1 MTRPPMAPV
10 AGLSR
15 TASLPSP
22 PPRPRPKPIP
32 AAEPTS
38 KPSLHDEPS
47 SPATVTRPSGSA
59 SKASRPRSDSA
70 ATMRAITLSL
80 PAALI
85 QQVRAKAREEGISQ
99 PDVLMDAL
107 VAAQDRLPDLLAR
120 DGQRPPTQSDGLF
133 LRQPSPSPAT
143 GEPLGTLTLRMLSP
157 NVDTIDDLA
166 RAHAAASRSA
176 LCATAL
182 RNYLRH

>member
-10 AGLSR
+10 VGLSR

-22 PPRPRPKPIP
+22 PSRPRP
-32 AAEPTS
+32 EPTPAPES
-38 KPSLHDEPS
+38 TAKLPRHDEPA
-47 SPATVTRPSGSA
+47 SPAVARPSGSA

-70 ATMRAITLSL
+70 VTMRAITLSL

-107 VAAQDRLPDLLAR
+107 VAAQDRLPDLLAH
-120 DGQRPPTQSDGLF
+120 DGQRRPTHSDGLF
-133 LRQPSPSPAT
+133 LRQPAPAPAT

-157 NVDTIDDLA
+157 NVEAIDDLA
-166 RAHAAASRSA
+166 RVHAAPSRSA

-182 RNYLRH
+182 RNYLRR